1 MKKSL
6 IVDHRGNPIHLGRI
20 STASKDSGAF
30 RGSISNW
37 RPRRVIS
44 DTAETNE
51 RVLTQDRAE
60 DLYTNDFAAR
70 STVDT
75 IAGNAVGTG
84 LSPQPRIPYRLLGI
98 TEEQAY
104 DVKEQM
110 EWNWHRWCGQ
120 AHANGGMHF
129 EDLQYSAIVSL
140 LRSGELLHLPTMIPD
155 DEFDGHRFLSHAI
168 QPLSPKR
175 LRTPAD
181 KISDPLVRDGI
192 QRSPSGK
199 PIGYWIASP
208 SPTAYGGLD
217 CIGGLTALTSADFR
231 YIPARVAHRPGIFH
245 VFRYGD
251 EDEPT
256 RGRSILSTGVKLYR
270 NLGDAI
276 DYELLAQV
284 IAASFPVFIASDGGR
299 SGLPPEVLEQ
309 YGIGSQGD
317 AAYRY
322 YQTVDAGQILYGNP
336 GEKPEVLESN
346 RPSQNFLAFEE
357 LVLRAAGSAAGI
369 SYESIM
375 KDFSKSNYSS
385 ARAALNEDWKTFR
398 LYRSLFARHY
408 CHPNYCMVQEE
419 AYLRGEL
426 RLPAV
431 GLDFYDAMH
440 LWTNAYW
447 YGPKR
452 GFVDPVKEIQGNL
465 LAIANRLMTRTE
477 HWAEAGGDFWEAMD
491 QIDAEEKRM
500 AKSPGMTPIVNVNKN
515 TIVDNPGEATNA
527 DD

>member
-1 MKKSL
+1 MTSL
-6 IVDHRGNPIHLGRI
+6 LVDNRGKPIPISRT

-44 DTAETNE
+44 EAAETNE
-51 RVLTQDRAE
+51 RVLTQNRAD
-60 DLYTNDFAAR
+60 DLYANDFAAR

-84 LSPQPRIPYRLLGI
+84 LSPQPRIPFRLLGI

-110 EWNWHRWCGQ
+110 EWIWHRWCGQ
-120 AHANGGMHF
+120 AHATGSMHF
-129 EDLQYSAIVSL
+129 EDLQYAGILSL
-140 LRSGELLHLPTMIPD
+140 LRSGEMLHLPTLTPGD
-155 DEFDGHRFLSHAI
+155 PSWETRFLSHAI

-175 LRTPAD
+175 LRTPSD
-181 KISDPLVRDGI
+181 KTADPLVRDGV
-192 QRSPSGK
+192 QLSPSGA
-199 PIGYWIASP
+199 PVGYWIAAP

-217 CIGGLTALTSADFR
+217 CVGGVTALTSADFR
-231 YIPARVAHRPGIFH
+231 YIPARIAHRPGIFH

-251 EDEPT
+251 EDEPV
-256 RGRSILSTGVKLYR
+256 RGRSVLSTGVKLYR

-284 IAASFPVFIASDGGR
+284 IAASFPVFIASEGGR

-309 YGIGSQGD
+309 YGMGGQDD
-317 AAYRY
+317 ADPRY

-385 ARAALNEDWKTFR
+385 ARAALNEDWKTFH

-408 CHPNYCMVQEE
+408 CQKNYCMVQEE

-431 GLDFYDAMH
+431 GLDFYDAIH

-447 YGPKR
+447 YGPRR

-477 HWAEAGGDFWEAMD
+477 HWAEMGGDFWEGMD
-491 QIDAEEKRM
+491 QIDAEEQRM
-500 AKSPGMTPIVNVNKN
+500 AQSPGRTPIVNVTKTTTADN
-515 TIVDNPGEATNA
+515 TEKDSDAA
-527 DD
+527 D